1 MKKRFVIDPVERIQ
15 ALLAESEIA
24 VQDKFMEAVMRTRDG
39 LVLRQ
44 VAAMLESGRYEE
56 AVRLLDPI
64 GVQLASEVNAVFIVS
79 GRDTADFLSGAL
91 REPVDFDMTHPGANV
106 AMREDRLRLI
116 TNFTQGQRDATR
128 AAIVHGIQTGANP
141 KQQALNFKNSIG
153 LTEKQVQ
160 AVINYRNLLETGS
173 AEALD
178 RQLRDKRFDST
189 VRRAKKDKVPLTQ
202 DQINRMVA
210 RYHEKSILFR
220 AETIG
225 RSEALRAVHTAVH
238 EAYQQAVEAGHLQE
252 EQLERE
258 WHVGSADRLRAS
270 HSAMRGQKRGLNEPF
285 LSGNGNMLMHPGDQ
299 SAPADDTINCR
310 CAVSHRIKGI

>member
-1 MKKRFVIDPVERIQ
+1 MKKRFVIDPVERIEK
-15 ALLAESEIA
+15 LLAGSEKAI
-24 VQDKFMEAVMRTRDG
+24 QDKFLEAVMRARNDI
-39 LVLRQ
+39 VARQ
-44 VAAMLESGRYEE
+44 VAALLESGRIDE
-56 AVRLLDPI
+56 AIQLLDPI
-64 GVQLASEVNAVFIVS
+64 GVQLASEVNAAFIVS
-79 GRDTADFLSGAL
+79 GQSTSDFLSGAL
-91 REPVDFDMTHPGANV
+91 RKPVDFNVIHPGAV
-106 AMREDRLRLI
+106 IAMQEDRLRLI
-116 TNFTQGQRDATR
+116 TNFTRGQRDATQ

-160 AVINYRNLLETGS
+160 AVLNYRNLLETGS
-173 AEALD
+173 AEATT

-189 VRRAKKDKVPLTQ
+189 VARAKKDKVPLTQ

-210 RYHEKSILFR
+210 RYHEKSLLFR

-225 RSEALRAVHTAVH
+225 RSEALSAVHTAVH

-299 SAPADDTINCR
+299 SAPADDTVNCR
-310 CAVSHRIKGI
+310 CAVSHRIGGI